1 MNSGYAVPDRELL
14 QPGETLDEILDG
26 QLRIIQPRQ
35 GYRFSLDALLLAHF
49 VHMKKGAALLD
60 LGTGSAVI
68 PMILYRRWRCNRAV
82 GVEIQP
88 ELADMARRSLKVN
101 GLSGPIAV
109 IEGDLRAA
117 EKLVPAQAFD
127 VVTFNP
133 PYRKL
138 HSGRLNPLAQKA
150 RARHE
155 LHGDLGD
162 FLRASV
168 HAVRPAG
175 GVFAIYPSRR
185 LAELI
190 FQMRRL
196 RLEPKRLRM
205 VHSRRDTAG
214 EFVLIEGRA
223 GGGEELQVLPPLFV
237 YENDDTYTAAMQ
249 GVFSELCA
257 SPDSAG
263 G

>member
-1 MNSGYAVPDRELL
+1 MNLGYAGPGMELL
-14 QPGETLDEILDG
+14 QAGETLDEILGVD
-26 QLRIIQPRQ
+26 LRIIQPRR

-49 VHMKKGAALLD
+49 VRMKKGATLLD

-68 PMILYRRWRCNRAV
+68 PMILNRRWRCTRTV

-88 ELADMARRSLKVN
+88 ELVGMARRSLEMN
-101 GLSGPIAV
+101 GLSGPITI
-109 IEGDLRAA
+109 IEGDVRSAA
-117 EKLVPAQAFD
+117 ELVPAHAFD

-138 HSGRLNPLAQKA
+138 RSGRINPLAQKA

-155 LHGDLGD
+155 IHGGLGD
-162 FLRASV
+162 FLRAAA

-175 GVFAIYPSRR
+175 SVFAIYPSRR

-196 RLEPKRLRM
+196 GIEPKRLRM

-223 GGGEELQVLPPLFV
+223 GGGEELQVMPPLFI
-237 YENDDTYTAAMQ
+237 YEDDDTYTAAMQ
-249 GVFSELCA
+249 EVFSELCA
-257 SPDSAG
+257 SPESAG